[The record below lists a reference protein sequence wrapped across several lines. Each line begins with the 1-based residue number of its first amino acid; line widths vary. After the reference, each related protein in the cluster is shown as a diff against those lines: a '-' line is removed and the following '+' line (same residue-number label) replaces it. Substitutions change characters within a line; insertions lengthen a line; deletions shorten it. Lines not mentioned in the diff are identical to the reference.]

1 MFDVAIIDL
10 KTSNIK
16 SVVGACKKVK
26 LIFSSS
32 INPFIQIV

>member
-26 LIFSSS
+26 LSESKRHRC
-32 INPFIQIV
+32 